1 MSDLISRSEL
11 IKFFKEHMR
20 TAKDFR
26 EIIINI
32 IPTIE
37 NQPTA
42 YSVEKV
48 VEELEESK
56 GNVPVNRLLDDIIKE
71 KPKELGQLIAYDKAI
86 EIVKQGGISDDVCE
100 CRRLKDCK
108 SLFETSCGYI
118 FAREGFKYCPYCGKK
133 IKVVGD

>member
-1 MSDLISRSEL
+1 
-11 IKFFKEHMR
+11 MR

-48 VEELEESK
+48 VEELEEAK
-56 GNVPVNRLLDDIIKE
+56 GNVPVNRLLDDIIYKRKAE
-71 KPKELGQLIAYDKAI
+71 RIRTAYCI
-86 EIVKQGGISDDVCE
+86 
-100 CRRLKDCK
+100 
-108 SLFETSCGYI
+108 
-118 FAREGFKYCPYCGKK
+118 
-133 IKVVGD
+133 